1 MGSTWKK
8 SIHTE
13 HTFFINCIKIWK
25 SYSVATKNFLQ
36 ACLISWEHFMTLK
49 LTSLYIWAT
58 VLALHSSALIML
70 SVEKHKPAA
79 LFYTE
84 VSIGYVNSTIDHQSP
99 QIIILW
105 FLSETFLDKYALF
118 CWLHLLISQ
127 ASTWSYI

>member
-1 MGSTWKK
+1 
-8 SIHTE
+8 
-13 HTFFINCIKIWK
+13 
-25 SYSVATKNFLQ
+25 
-36 ACLISWEHFMTLK
+36 MTLK

-70 SVEKHKPAA
+70 SEEKHKPAA

-118 CWLHLLISQ
+118 C
-127 ASTWSYI
+127 